1 MTNFIQFVNISNDWK
16 FSLLIGEYAEKMGNQ
31 EGNTLRIT
39 RGESKQKPP
48 VDIRP
53 YKSELPIYNM
63 SCNRETNKHE

>member
-1 MTNFIQFVNISNDWK
+1 M
-16 FSLLIGEYAEKMGNQ
+16 ENQ

-39 RGESKQKPP
+39 RGESKQKPA

-63 SCNRETNKHE
+63 SCIQETNKYE